1 MQSCSNEVKQDVNRC
16 IKKFGITEEQQK
28 VMIDKI
34 ENQYGN
40 ETLAK
45 YSSDG
50 YLKSGFLQQRIVPD
64 SLTATLS
71 GTINDEKK

>member
-45 YSSDG
+45 YSSEAILSQD
-50 YLKSGFLQQRIVPD
+50 YKFCFLKWKQQHFLVQ
-64 SLTATLS
+64 
-71 GTINDEKK
+71 

>member
-1 MQSCSNEVKQDVNRC
+1 
-16 IKKFGITEEQQK
+16 
-28 VMIDKI
+28 MIDKI

-45 YSSDG
+45 YSSNG
-50 YLKSGFLQQRIVPD
+50 FFKSGSQVLVSKIE
-64 SLTATLS
+64 TATLS

>member
-1 MQSCSNEVKQDVNRC
+1 MQSCPNEVKQDVNRC

-45 YSSDG
+45 YSSEG
-50 YLKSGFLQQRIVPD
+50 YLKSGLQVLF
-64 SLTATLS
+64 SKMETATLS

>member
-1 MQSCSNEVKQDVNRC
+1 MQACSNEVKQDVNRC

-45 YSSDG
+45 YSSNG
-50 YLKSGFLQQRIVPD
+50 FFKSGSQVLVSKIE
-64 SLTATLS
+64 TATLS

>member
-1 MQSCSNEVKQDVNRC
+1 MQACSNEVKQDVNRC
-16 IKKFGITEEQQK
+16 IKKFGITDEQQK
-28 VMIDKI
+28 LMIDKI

-45 YSSDG
+45 YSSEG
-50 YLKSGFLQQRIVPD
+50 YLKSGLQQRVVFD

-71 GTINDEKK
+71 GTINNEKK

>member
-34 ENQYGN
+34 EDQYGN
-40 ETLAK
+40 QTLAK
-45 YSSDG
+45 YSSEG
-50 YLKSGFLQQRIVPD
+50 YLKSALQQGTVSA
-64 SLTATLS
+64 SLTGTLS